1 MLEPAHSESP
11 TALVAVV
18 ALLALVGVLVPL
30 AFVVVA
36 PLLLVLGVRTLRD
49 TRSGVTRTVGWVAVV
64 LGAVLLVVPLLAL
77 LGLAAVSAGAG
88 TEAAG
93 VVAD

>member
-1 MLEPAHSESP
+1 MIEPTRAESP

-18 ALLALVGVLVPL
+18 ALLALAGVLVPL

-36 PLLLVLGVRTLRD
+36 PVLLVLGVRTLHD
-49 TRSGVTRTVGWVAVV
+49 APSGVTRTVGWVAVV
-64 LGAVLLVVPLLAL
+64 LGAVLLVVPLVAL
-77 LGLAAVSAGAG
+77 LGLTAVSAGAG

-93 VVAD
+93 AVAR